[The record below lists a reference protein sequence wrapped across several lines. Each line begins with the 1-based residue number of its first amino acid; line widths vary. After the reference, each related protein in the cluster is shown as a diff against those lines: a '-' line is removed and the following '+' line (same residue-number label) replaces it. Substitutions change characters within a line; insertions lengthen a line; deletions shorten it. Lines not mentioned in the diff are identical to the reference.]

1 MSKRIPTLAA
11 LMVLAW
17 VLVLG
22 ILAGSQRSAAQR
34 KAPAAMPSRVAKNAA
49 IIATTEAVLKDTSE
63 IRELPILRPVKS
75 GAQSR
80 ADIQRMVIRNL
91 DEDTTLAEMHAS
103 EIALKKRGL
112 VGADFQYRPFMIKLL
127 TEQVA
132 GYYDPRIQEFFLADW
147 IDLEAQKPVMAH
159 ELTHALQDQHFNL
172 RRFQHWPKGDS
183 DAELAA
189 HALIEGD
196 AVLAMTI
203 YMARNPLVALS
214 FRRVMDSDKT
224 SSEQFKQAP
233 RFLRE
238 SLVFPYIEGGE
249 WATHV
254 YKRGGWSAISKAF
267 TELPESTEQVMHP
280 EKYSAH
286 EPPVRVSLP
295 DVRSLLGLRWK
306 RVNYD
311 VTGEWNYYLI
321 LDQFLNSPLES
332 KRAAAGWGG
341 DRYEIYEG
349 PKPGEVFMAQLT
361 VWDSENDAREFFDA
375 YAKRTKLRYADADLK
390 ETESVSAKAGSE
402 RRQWSSNEGGILLEL
417 HGKRTLILEG
427 IPETTKVAEL
437 LDLFWQ

>member
-1 MSKRIPTLAA
+1 MSLRLADYKSGRLSMSKRIPTVAA
-11 LMVLAW
+11 LMVLAC

-49 IIATTEAVLKDTSE
+49 IVATTEAVLKDTSE

-214 FRRVMDSDKT
+214 FRRVMD
-224 SSEQFKQAP
+224 
-233 RFLRE
+233 
-238 SLVFPYIEGGE
+238 
-249 WATHV
+249 
-254 YKRGGWSAISKAF
+254 
-267 TELPESTEQVMHP
+267 
-280 EKYSAH
+280 
-286 EPPVRVSLP
+286 
-295 DVRSLLGLRWK
+295 
-306 RVNYD
+306 
-311 VTGEWNYYLI
+311 
-321 LDQFLNSPLES
+321 
-332 KRAAAGWGG
+332 
-341 DRYEIYEG
+341 
-349 PKPGEVFMAQLT
+349 
-361 VWDSENDAREFFDA
+361 
-375 YAKRTKLRYADADLK
+375 
-390 ETESVSAKAGSE
+390 
-402 RRQWSSNEGGILLEL
+402 
-417 HGKRTLILEG
+417 
-427 IPETTKVAEL
+427 
-437 LDLFWQ
+437 